1 RNCSAP
7 AAAAR
12 APRGPRAS
20 AVSARLFGVAA
31 LLRAAGEHR
40 QQGADLEPAQTE
52 ADQEVIED
60 VGGFVQN
67 AVVGFGGEGAGVLV
81 RLLAHLL
88 ADLFGAAVEEA
99 AGVAALGG
107 ARRALAEDALEG
119 LKEGLGL
126 DGLALDGAIR
136 TQATEEAA
144 RTAGVTGGT
153 LGIDEQ
159 DEGVGVAVGVDGV
172 DAEDVAAALT
182 LRPERAAAPA
192 EEGGVAGAE
201 RLLERFAIHVRD
213 HAHLAGQ
220 AILSHGRHEA
230 GLGVE
235 LEVHGARERSRA
247 LRHCL
252 TARPEDG
259 VVPSN
264 ARALERHPPSARNGW
279 ERAKRKTAA
288 RAGPAVATLGASA
301 PAAYGGRRGVVQCE
315 EGPGPRV
322 S

>member
-1 RNCSAP
+1 GC
-7 AAAAR
+7 
-12 APRGPRAS
+12 
-20 AVSARLFGVAA
+20 
-31 LLRAAGEHR
+31 
-40 QQGADLEPAQTE
+40 
-52 ADQEVIED
+52 
-60 VGGFVQN
+60 
-67 AVVGFGGEGAGVLV
+67 
-81 RLLAHLL
+81 
-88 ADLFGAAVEEA
+88 
-99 AGVAALGG
+99 
-107 ARRALAEDALEG
+107 
-119 LKEGLGL
+119 
-126 DGLALDGAIR
+126 
-136 TQATEEAA
+136 
-144 RTAGVTGGT
+144 
-153 LGIDEQ
+153 
-159 DEGVGVAVGVDGV
+159 
-172 DAEDVAAALT
+172 
-182 LRPERAAAPA
+182 
-192 EEGGVAGAE
+192 VAGAE

-322 S
+322 SLRPGAAPHASLSQPLEITWGSGWLGSCFLAPAIPPEIPHDTDGRPHVARRFVVRAPRSRLHRVRANPGGQRDRSRA